1 MPAYIIVDVQIN
13 NPEEYEEYRK
23 LTPASIASYGG
34 SFIVRGG
41 NAEVLEGDWKPG
53 RVVVLEFPDAD
64 RAKQWWSSIEYASA
78 KSIRQGAATTRMI
91 VMDGVNAV

>member
-1 MPAYIIVDVQIN
+1 MPAYIIVDVEIN
-13 NPEEYEEYRK
+13 NPEEYEEYKK

-41 NAEVLEGDWKPG
+41 AAEVLEGDWKPG

-64 RAKQWWSSIEYASA
+64 RAKQWWHSVEYAPA
-78 KSIRQGAATTRMI
+78 KIIRQRAANTRMI
-91 VMDGVNAV
+91 VVDGLHTM